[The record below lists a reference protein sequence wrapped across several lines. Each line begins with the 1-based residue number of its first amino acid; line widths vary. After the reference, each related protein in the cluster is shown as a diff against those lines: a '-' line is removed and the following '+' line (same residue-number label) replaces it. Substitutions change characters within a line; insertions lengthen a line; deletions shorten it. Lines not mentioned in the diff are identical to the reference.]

1 MSPQLLSLHQC
12 RSPTN
17 AHASVQ
23 RQISTPWNVQAPSKS
38 FSWLRTMLASIASRS
53 IQLLSR
59 MLTYYDDYISPW
71 ILYLTKSAIAITI
84 RWTRSCSW
92 DALQGVALEA
102 FIHFFVLLLFYYFFL
117 FLFFLL
123 LLLLLCHHNNDA
135 SHAFWWLAKTM
146 CTCKTRSHIEVPG
159 LIKAVGRVAL
169 HSTSFRGRRSPLVD
183 VFDSTTACGT
193 LPRNALF
200 LI

>member
-1 MSPQLLSLHQC
+1 M
-12 RSPTN
+12 
-17 AHASVQ
+17 
-23 RQISTPWNVQAPSKS
+23 
-38 FSWLRTMLASIASRS
+38 
-53 IQLLSR
+53 
-59 MLTYYDDYISPW
+59 
-71 ILYLTKSAIAITI
+71 YLTKSAIAITI
-84 RWTRSCSW
+84 RWTRSCCMRRAARSG
-92 DALQGVALEA
+92 AGSVHSFLRSPS
-102 FIHFFVLLLFYYFFL
+102 FFLIFFFYFYFFCYCYYCCAIIIMML
-117 FLFFLL
+117 PMP
-123 LLLLLCHHNNDA
+123 
-135 SHAFWWLAKTM
+135 FWWLAKTR

>member
-1 MSPQLLSLHQC
+1 MILYKSLNLGPNKECDCDHDKVDMFMYGTRC
-12 RSPTN
+12 KEWRWKRSF
-17 AHASVQ
+17 
-23 RQISTPWNVQAPSKS
+23 ISS
-38 FSWLRTMLASIASRS
+38 FS
-53 IQLLSR
+53 
-59 MLTYYDDYISPW
+59 
-71 ILYLTKSAIAITI
+71 
-84 RWTRSCSW
+84 
-92 DALQGVALEA
+92 
-102 FIHFFVLLLFYYFFL
+102 FFFNFFL
-117 FLFFLL
+117 FLFFFLL